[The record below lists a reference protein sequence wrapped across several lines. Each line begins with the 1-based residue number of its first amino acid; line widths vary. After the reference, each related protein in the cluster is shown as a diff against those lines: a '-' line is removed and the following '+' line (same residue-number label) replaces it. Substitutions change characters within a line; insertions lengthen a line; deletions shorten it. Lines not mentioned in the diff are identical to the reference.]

1 MISAE
6 TVKRPLRTGTRS
18 PWLLAW
24 FALVLFAAIHC
35 SQASGPPAQG
45 VVLVT
50 VDTLRADHV
59 GAYGYAR
66 DTTPNLDALAKG
78 GVLFRDVTVQWPK
91 TWASMASLMTGRFP
105 STTGLRLEPRVLPES
120 LTMLSEVFA
129 NKGFETAAI
138 VANYN
143 VGRSMGFQQGFDH
156 FVESWSEGWRDE
168 AGDRVFANAA
178 GRVKAYTNA
187 RIVTDQALRWL
198 EERDRSRPF
207 FLWVHYMDPH
217 GPYLPPDEYRA
228 LFDDAAAAHRVP
240 VARIPE
246 YQHQTASGRVIDDL
260 AHYVAQYDRL
270 IRYFDDEFGR
280 LLAGLD
286 ALGHDQSLIAVTADH
301 GESLDEHGYYLEHG
315 FNPYQPTARVPLIV
329 AQQNTIQGGLRVEAP
344 IALIDLGPT
353 LVQLAGIEPPASFE
367 GQSHVATVRGDRAR
381 VETRPI
387 FMEAGYDVAASQRV
401 IRDGRW
407 KLVHVRSTEERI
419 ALASS
424 EYELYDLREDPG
436 EHANVAQWNPGVVA
450 RLKHQLEVF
459 HARTIRDEPG
469 REVDLEAL
477 PAQDREM
484 LEALGYLEPDSQEP
498 EHEPPGDDT
507 H

>member
-1 MISAE
+1 MTSDEPTTSA
-6 TVKRPLRTGTRS
+6 LRTSVRS
-18 PWLLAW
+18 PTRLLCLAVVLLA
-24 FALVLFAAIHC
+24 ALHC
-35 SQASGPPAQG
+35 GQPAGPAAQG

-59 GAYGYAR
+59 GAYGYPR
-66 DTTPNLDALAKG
+66 DTTPNLDALAKR

-91 TWASMASLMTGRFP
+91 TWASMASVMTGRFP
-105 STTGLRLEPRVLPES
+105 STTGLRLRPRVLPEP
-120 LTMLSEVFA
+120 LTVLSEVFA
-129 NKGFETAAI
+129 DSGFETAAI

-168 AGDRVFANAA
+168 AGDRVFVNAA

-187 RIVTDQALRWL
+187 RIVTDQALAWL

-207 FLWVHYMDPH
+207 FLWAHYMDPH
-217 GPYLPPDEYRA
+217 GPYLPPDEYGA
-228 LFDDAAAAHRVP
+228 LFDDTSAPHRVP
-240 VARIPE
+240 LDRIPE
-246 YQHQTASGRVIDDL
+246 YQHQNENGRVIDDL
-260 AHYVAQYDRL
+260 VHYTAQYDRL

-286 ALGHDQSLIAVTADH
+286 ALGHDRTLLAVTADH

-315 FNPYQPTARVPLIV
+315 FNAYQPTARVPLVI
-329 AQQNTIQGGLRVEAP
+329 AHRKTIQGGLRIEAP

-367 GQSHVATVRGDRAR
+367 GRSHAAAVRGERAH
-381 VETRPI
+381 VEARPI
-387 FMEAGYDVAASQRV
+387 FMEAGYDIAASQRV
-401 IRDGRW
+401 IRDGPW
-407 KLVHVRSTEERI
+407 KLVHIQSEEERS
-419 ALASS
+419 ALTGS
-424 EYELYDLREDPG
+424 EYELYDLRNDPG
-436 EHANVAQWNPGVVA
+436 EGVNVARWNPDVVT
-450 RLKHQLEVF
+450 RLREQLEAF
-459 HARTIRDEPG
+459 HARDTRDEPG

-477 PAQDREM
+477 PAQDRKM
-484 LEALGYLEPDSQEP
+484 LEALGYLEAEP
-498 EHEPPGDDT
+498 EAGEATVEDT